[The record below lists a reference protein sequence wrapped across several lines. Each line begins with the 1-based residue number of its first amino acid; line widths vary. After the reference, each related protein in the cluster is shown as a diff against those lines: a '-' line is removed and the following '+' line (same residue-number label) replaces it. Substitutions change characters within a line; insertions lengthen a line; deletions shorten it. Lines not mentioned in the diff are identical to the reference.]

1 MLKKIGFTFLLLTLI
16 LVAQAQEELNFD
28 KEITQLNSL
37 GKEMLGAKTDSLKF
51 VINEQ
56 YKVLLKEVIEDK
68 ESFDYNFDA
77 LKTISIQ
84 KTGELKIYNW
94 TVPKI
99 NGTYQYFA
107 FVTLMQK
114 KNGYNI
120 IELTD
125 KSATLKTPVNKT
137 LMPKMWYGAL
147 YYKIIRHKKIGMNYY
162 TLLGWDGNNNLTTKK
177 IIDVIQVNNNGT
189 IKIGAPIFKMAKKTQ
204 RRVIFEY
211 FDNAIMSLK
220 YHPKLDKIIFD
231 RLVPNNSSLKGIYEY
246 YGPALK
252 IFDALIAEN
261 GKWIFEADTDIVLDK
276 SVKDYMW
283 NDPKKD

>member
-1 MLKKIGFTFLLLTLI
+1 MLKKIGFTFSLLTLM

-28 KEITQLNSL
+28 KEIEQLNSL

-56 YKVLLKEVIEDK
+56 YKVLLKEVVDNK
-68 ESFDYNFDA
+68 EAFEYNFDA

-84 KTGELKIYNW
+84 QTGELKIYNW
-94 TVPKI
+94 AVPKT
-99 NGTYQYFA
+99 NGTYQYYAFA
-107 FVTLMQK
+107 TLMQK
-114 KNGYNI
+114 KSGYTI

-125 KSATLKTPVNKT
+125 KSTILKTPENKT

-177 IIDVIQVNNNGT
+177 IIDVIQVNKNGT
-189 IKIGAPIFKMAKKTQ
+189 IKIGAPIFKMEKKTQ

-211 FDNAIMSLK
+211 SDNVVMSLK
-220 YHPKLDKIIFD
+220 YNQNKLIFD
-231 RLVPNNSSLKGIYEY
+231 HLIPSSSKLKGIYEY
-246 YGPALK
+246 YGPELN

-261 GKWIFEADTDIVLDK
+261 GKWIFEADTEIVLDK